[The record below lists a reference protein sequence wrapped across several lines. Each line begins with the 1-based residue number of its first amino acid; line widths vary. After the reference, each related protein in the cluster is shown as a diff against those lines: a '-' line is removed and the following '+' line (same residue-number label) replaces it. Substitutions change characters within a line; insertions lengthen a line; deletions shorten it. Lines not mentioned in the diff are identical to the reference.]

1 MGLLCGCLAAACIF
15 GGLILL
21 LTKRYMIA
29 IPLGVLDM
37 AFVLLSV
44 RGFKEMLVDSGK
56 ILTPDWFGLGY
67 EKPIAITYILM
78 FAFGVAIVMAG
89 VVLLI
94 MRNNKNGH
102 F

>member
-1 MGLLCGCLAAACIF
+1 MGLLYGYLAAASIF

-21 LTKRYMIA
+21 LTKRRYMFA
-29 IPLGVLDM
+29 IPLGVLVM
-37 AFVLLSV
+37 AFVVLSV
-44 RGFKEMLVDSGK
+44 KGLKEMMVASGK

-67 EKPIAITYILM
+67 DKPVAITYILM

-94 MRNNKNGH
+94 MRNNKND
-102 F
+102 

>member
-1 MGLLCGCLAAACIF
+1 MGLLYGYLTAASIL

-21 LTKRYMIA
+21 LTKRRYMFA

-37 AFVLLSV
+37 VFVVLSV
-44 RGFKEMLVDSGK
+44 KGFKEMMVASGK
-56 ILTPDWFGLGY
+56 ILSPDWFGLGY
-67 EKPIAITYILM
+67 VKPVAITYILM

-94 MRNNKNGH
+94 MRNNKNG
-102 F
+102 

>member
-1 MGLLCGCLAAACIF
+1 MGLLCGYLAAASIF

-21 LTKRYMIA
+21 LTKRRYMIA

-37 AFVLLSV
+37 AFVVLSV
-44 RGFKEMLVDSGK
+44 KGLKEMMAASGK

-67 EKPIAITYILM
+67 DKPVAITYILM

-94 MRNNKNGH
+94 RRSNKNG
-102 F
+102 

>member
-1 MGLLCGCLAAACIF
+1 MGLLYGYLAAASIL

-21 LTKRYMIA
+21 LTKRRYMFA

-37 AFVLLSV
+37 VFVVLSV
-44 RGFKEMLVDSGK
+44 KGFKEMMVASGK
-56 ILTPDWFGLGY
+56 ILSPDWFGLGY
-67 EKPIAITYILM
+67 EKPVAITYILM

-94 MRNNKNGH
+94 MRNNKNG
-102 F
+102 

>member
-1 MGLLCGCLAAACIF
+1 MGLLYGYLAAASIF

-21 LTKRYMIA
+21 LTKRRYMFA

-37 AFVLLSV
+37 VFVVLSV
-44 RGFKEMLVDSGK
+44 KGFKEMMVASGK
-56 ILTPDWFGLGY
+56 ILSPDWFGLGY
-67 EKPIAITYILM
+67 VKPVAITYILM

-94 MRNNKNGH
+94 MRNNKNG
-102 F
+102 

>member
-1 MGLLCGCLAAACIF
+1 MGLLFGCLAAVCIF

-21 LTKRYMIA
+21 FIKRYMIA

>member
-1 MGLLCGCLAAACIF
+1 MGLLYGYLAAANIF

-21 LTKRYMIA
+21 LTKRYAVA

-37 AFVLLSV
+37 VFVVLSV
-44 RGFKEMLVDSGK
+44 KGFKEMMVASGK
-56 ILTPDWFGLGY
+56 ILSPDWFGLGY
-67 EKPIAITYILM
+67 EKPVAITYILM

-94 MRNNKNGH
+94 MRNNKNG
-102 F
+102 